1 MRITEFDTA
10 PDPREVLLEV
20 CSAPRWADAVAAGRP
35 YGSLPALQ
43 AVARAE
49 LSPADLDAAL
59 AGHPR
64 IGDRVEGRSGREQ
77 AAVAAAPDEVRAAL
91 AAGNRAYEERFGRV
105 YLVCASGRSAPDLLA
120 TLRARLDNDPETER
134 AVALEELAAI
144 NALRLAALFA
154 PTPSPSTPSPSTLS
168 THVLDAALGRPAAGV
183 PVRLERGGEVLA
195 QGTTDADGRVRDLGA
210 LGPGTHRLVFDT
222 GAYFTATG
230 QHGFYP
236 EVAVAFTAGDGH
248 HHVPLLLSPF
258 HYSTYRGS

>member
-20 CSAPRWADAVAAGRP
+20 CSAPRWAAAVVAGRP
-35 YGSLPALQ
+35 YGSLSALQ
-43 AVARAE
+43 AAARAE
-49 LSPADLDAAL
+49 LSPADLDDAL

-105 YLVCASGRSAPDLLA
+105 YLVCASGRSAQDLLA
-120 TLRARLDNDPETER
+120 TLQGRLGNDPETEQ

-154 PTPSPSTPSPSTLS
+154 PTLS

-210 LGPGTHRLVFDT
+210 LGAGPHRLVFDT
-222 GAYFTATG
+222 GAYFAATG
-230 QHGFYP
+230 QQGFYP

>member
-10 PDPREVLLEV
+10 PDAREVLLGV
-20 CSAPRWADAVAAGRP
+20 CSAPRWAGAVAAGRP
-35 YGSLPALQ
+35 YGSLAALQ
-43 AVARAE
+43 AAARAE
-49 LSPADLDAAL
+49 LSPADLDDAL

-91 AAGNRAYEERFGRV
+91 AAGNHAYEERFGRV
-105 YLVCASGRSAPDLLA
+105 YLVRASGRSAEDLLA
-120 TLRARLDNDPETER
+120 TLHARLGNDPETER
-134 AVALEELAAI
+134 AVALDELAAI

-154 PTPSPSTPSPSTLS
+154 PTLS

-183 PVRLERGGEVLA
+183 LVRLERGGEVLA
-195 QGTTDADGRVRDLGA
+195 QGTTDTDGRVRDLGA

-222 GAYFTATG
+222 GAYFTATA
-230 QHGFYP
+230 QQGFYP